1 MELILV
7 KKEIAKTNIN
17 VNNNNVSVIRIGDV
31 DYISLT
37 DLARYKN
44 PIEPKD
50 VVKNWLRAKTNIE
63 FLALWEKM
71 NNPNVKGVEI
81 DTFKNEAGTH
91 YFTMSPQ
98 RWIKETNAIGIVSKS
113 GNNGGTYAH
122 PDIAFEFASWISPEF
137 SLYLIKEFER
147 LKKNEGYQ
155 NKIEWSVRRELAK
168 TNYRIHTDSIKS
180 NIIPILTEKQK
191 QYVYAN
197 EADILNVAL
206 FGMTA
211 KEWKDKNPN
220 LNGNMRDYANV
231 LQLVI
236 LSNLE
241 NINAELIKQQLTQKE
256 RLIRLNEIAKDQFRI
271 LDNNN
276 GIKRIEGLENQVYSY
291 ENLGYES
298 DFMDGLY
305 FDLSQNGDASVVDS
319 TGEMAVSYPGD
330 ISKYPQE
337 TPVGAKCTGAQAC
350 IGLMNTSD
358 TITMTIKKYDGN
370 SNSQS
375 VKCNLKVD

>member
-1 MELILV
+1 M

-17 VNNNNVSVIRIGDV
+17 VKNNNVSVIRIGDV

-81 DTFKNEAGTH
+81 DSFRNEAGTH

-122 PDIAFEFASWISPEF
+122 PYIAFEFASWISPEF

-180 NIIPILTEKQK
+180 NIIPTLTEKQK

-256 RLIRLNEIAKDQFRI
+256 RLIRLNEIANEQFKI
-271 LDNNN
+271 LNNDN
-276 GIKRIEGLENQVYSY
+276 GINRISGF
-291 ENLGYES
+291 ES
-298 DFMDGLY
+298 NFI
-305 FDLSQNGDASVVDS
+305 
-319 TGEMAVSYPGD
+319 E
-330 ISKYPQE
+330 
-337 TPVGAKCTGAQAC
+337 
-350 IGLMNTSD
+350 
-358 TITMTIKKYDGN
+358 
-370 SNSQS
+370 
-375 VKCNLKVD
+375 